1 MHVVLQLHFCICLVG
16 GAVHT
21 CLWRVTAVKDWCPST
36 MRMSRLIQAE
46 VLRVEHM
53 WGVRAML
60 RMKPSVHQWRCCSR
74 HTRRWEGQPAGGT
87 AEEGG
92 LG

>member
-1 MHVVLQLHFCICLVG
+1 ML
-16 GAVHT
+16 T

-53 WGVRAML
+53 CGVRAML
-60 RMKPSVHQWRCCSR
+60 RMKPSVHQ
-74 HTRRWEGQPAGGT
+74 
-87 AEEGG
+87 
-92 LG
+92 